1 MSINTIAATSSLN
14 YWHQQAQAAR
24 TSHSVHGATSA
35 FGKILASLTAAE
47 KAADSEV
54 EKGVS
59 TVTLTRVLADGSL
72 VLQRVEGNKV
82 ISETKLDG
90 SSVLQQQHLLEGN
103 GLSTA
108 YAGTAAMGSVGAG
121 SVYRASV

>member
-1 MSINTIAATSSLN
+1 MSINTIAAASSLN
-14 YWHQQAQAAR
+14 YWQQEAQA
-24 TSHSVHGATSA
+24 TQNIHSVHGATSA

-47 KAADSEV
+47 KAAESEV

-90 SSVLQQQHLLEGN
+90 SSVLQHQHLLGLN
-103 GLSTA
+103 GLGTA

-121 SVYRASV
+121 SAYNASV